1 MTEERIGTA
10 MWGMASTTPLK
21 RWVGDAH
28 FASPLTSN
36 LLNPLEGMSGLNTP
50 LQLWLNRS
58 TRLTCRSC
66 FCPRRRRPS
75 PRQLWR

>member
-1 MTEERIGTA
+1 
-10 MWGMASTTPLK
+10 
-21 RWVGDAH
+21 
-28 FASPLTSN
+28 
-36 LLNPLEGMSGLNTP
+36 MSGLNTP